1 MSGAQ
6 PIFVAISSR
15 DMALARRIA
24 EAIGGRTAGLAGRV
38 EGADIL
44 FADAGTFLCEQ
55 FRAGRPIAAIL
66 AAGALIRLL
75 AAEITDKTSE
85 PPVLAISSDGMS
97 VVPLL
102 GGHRG
107 GNELARRIAEL
118 TGGHAAITTAG
129 DVRFGVALDE
139 PPAGWRLANAAD
151 AKPVMARLLAGAN
164 ARLEGD
170 APWLARSRLP
180 LADDGAVAL
189 VATDKARKGDA
200 ATLVYHP
207 ATLALGIGCER
218 GADPAEAIALAQS
231 ALQDGGWSPLA
242 LAAVASIDLKTDE
255 PAVHAVAAHFG
266 VPARFF
272 AGAELE
278 ALTSRLANPSEAVFA
293 ETGCHGVAEGAAL
306 ACAGE
311 ASLLAR
317 PKRKSKRCTAAIA
330 CAAQPI
336 VQLAGKPRGRL
347 SIVGIGP
354 GAQCWRSPEATLAI
368 ERASDLVGYSLY
380 LDLLGPVGKQA
391 RRHDFGLGAEEERV
405 RNALELAGE
414 GREVALVSSGD
425 AGIYAMA
432 SLAFELLERGKIS
445 AAARR
450 SSICVMPGISAMQ
463 AAAARIGAPLGHD
476 FCAIS
481 LSDLLTPVADIRR
494 RVAAAAAGDFVVA
507 FYNPVSARRRTLLA
521 EARDVLLTHRPAATP
536 VVLAANLGREG
547 EALRVVSLGKLRV
560 EDVDMLTVV
569 IVGSSQT
576 RSFAAGDGR
585 DWVYTPR
592 GYWAKVGKATP

>member
-1 MSGAQ
+1 VV
-6 PIFVAISSR
+6 VAISPA
-15 DMALARRIA
+15 DVTLARRIA
-24 EAIGGRTAGLAGRV
+24 DTIGGHTAGLAGRV

-44 FADAGTFLCEQ
+44 FADAGSFLREQ
-55 FRAGRPIAAIL
+55 FRARRPIAAIM

-75 AAEITDKTSE
+75 AAEISDKTSE
-85 PPVLAISSDGMS
+85 PPVLAVSLNGLS

-107 GNELARRIAEL
+107 ANDLARRIAEL

-129 DVRFGVALDE
+129 DVRFGVALDD
-139 PPAGWRLANAAD
+139 PPAGWRLANGAD
-151 AKPVMARLLAGAN
+151 AKPVMARLLAGAT
-164 ARLEGD
+164 ARLEGE
-170 APWLARSRLP
+170 APWLAQSQLP
-180 LADDGAVAL
+180 VADDGAVAL
-189 VATDKARKGDA
+189 VATDEARKGDA

-207 ATLALGIGCER
+207 ATLVLGIGCER
-218 GADPAEAIALAQS
+218 GADPAEAVVLAQTTL
-231 ALQDGGWSPLA
+231 AEGGWSPLA

-272 AGAELE
+272 AAAELE
-278 ALTSRLANPSEAVFA
+278 ALTPRLANPSEAVFA

-311 ASLLAR
+311 ASLLVA
-317 PKRKSKRCTAAIA
+317 PKRKSRRCTAAMA
-330 CAAQPI
+330 RATRPL
-336 VQLAGKPRGRL
+336 VQLAGMPRGRL

-354 GAQCWRSPEATLAI
+354 GAECWRSPEATVAV

-380 LDLLGPVGKQA
+380 LDLLGPIGKKA
-391 RRHDFGLGAEEERV
+391 RRHDFPLGAEEARV
-405 RNALELAGE
+405 RRALELAGE

-432 SLAFELLERGKIS
+432 SLAFELIERGKIS

-450 SSICVMPGISAMQ
+450 SGICVMPGISAMQ

-494 RVAAAAAGDFVVA
+494 RIAAAAAGDFVVA

-521 EARDVLLTHRPAATP
+521 EARDVLLAHRPAATP

-547 EALRVVSLGKLRV
+547 EALRVVSLGELRV

-576 RSFAAGDGR
+576 RSFVTGDGR
-585 DWVYTPR
+585 TFVYTPR
-592 GYWAKVGKATP
+592 GYGAKAGKVAP